1 VTAAELYAADPGFR
15 ALLRIWTR
23 RRHCPEVLIDYL
35 MDREMYGPAECARW
49 AFTTPKR
56 PVFVPIE
63 GERSG
68 MCHPYP
74 GKISNESYGWVS
86 SASKEFERQCFI
98 PFDCFDPMVFPR
110 PLASHYSAA
119 LAIVALMDA
128 WIVPN
133 PEIKTAP

>member
-1 VTAAELYAADPGFR
+1 MTAAELYAADPGFR

-56 PVFVPIE
+56 PVFLPIS
-63 GERSG
+63 GERNSG
-68 MCHPYP
+68 CHPYP
-74 GKISNESYGWVS
+74 MKAESNEYGWIL
-86 SASKEFERQCFI
+86 EEELFEARQCAI
-98 PFDCFDPMVFPR
+98 PSKIVCDPSLVVSE
-110 PLASHYSAA
+110 SHRYPY

-128 WIVPN
+128 WIYPA
-133 PEIKTAP
+133 PEVKK